1 MSRRVVITGIGL
13 VTPVGLTTSE
23 TWDSLMSGRSGVSL
37 ITRFDTAKFSTKIA
51 AEVKN
56 FDPLQYIEKKEL
68 KKMDRFIQYAV
79 GASEQALA
87 DSGLKVTPENADNI
101 GVIVGSGLGGIE
113 TIIHYHDICNE
124 KGPDRVSPF
133 FVPALALNLAA
144 GQISI
149 RTGAKGPN
157 YSAVSACSTG
167 THAIG
172 DAYHIIKRGEAD
184 AIIAGGTE
192 ATVVPVAIAGFANMT
207 ALSSRNDQPEKASR
221 PFDAERD
228 GFIMGEGSGILILE
242 ELEHAQKRGAKIYAE
257 VIGFGMNSDAYH
269 ITSPAPDGS
278 GAAQCMRLAL
288 KSAGIAGDEVDYI
301 NAHGTSTQ
309 VNDAMETK
317 AIKLTFGDHAR
328 KILVNSTKSMT
339 GHLLGAAG
347 AIETAFTA
355 LSLFNQ
361 VSPPTINQE
370 HPDPECDLDYVANK
384 ARKAD
389 LKVGISNSFGF
400 GSTNACV
407 VLRKFNM

>member
-1 MSRRVVITGIGL
+1 MTRRVVITGIGL
-13 VTPVGLTTSE
+13 VTPIGLNTSE
-23 TWDSLMSGRSGVSL
+23 NWDSLMAGRSGVST
-37 ITRFDTAKFSTKIA
+37 ITRFDISRFNTKIA
-51 AEVKN
+51 GEVKN
-56 FDPLQYIEKKEL
+56 FDPLEYIEKKEL
-68 KKMDRFIQYAV
+68 KKMDRFIHYAIA
-79 GASEQALA
+79 ASEQALA
-87 DSGLKVTPENADNI
+87 DSQLKISAENAENV
-101 GVIVGSGLGGIE
+101 GVIVGSGMGGIE
-113 TIIHYHDICNE
+113 TITHYHNICEE

-149 RTGAKGPN
+149 RSGAKGPN
-157 YSAVSACSTG
+157 FSAVSACSTG

-172 DAYHIIKRGEAD
+172 DAYHIIKRAEAEVM
-184 AIIAGGTE
+184 IAGGTE
-192 ATVVPVAIAGFANMT
+192 ATIVPVAIAGFANMT
-207 ALSSRNDQPEKASR
+207 ALSSRNDAPEKASR

-228 GFIMGEGSGILILE
+228 GFVMGEGSGIIILE
-242 ELEHAQKRGAKIYAE
+242 ELEHAQRRGAKIYAE

-278 GAAQCMRLAL
+278 GAARCMELAL
-288 KSAGIAGDEVDYI
+288 KSAGIQGNEVDYI
-301 NAHGTSTQ
+301 NAHGTSTP

-317 AIKLTFGDHAR
+317 AIKLAFGEHAR

-347 AIETAFTA
+347 AVETAYTA
-355 LSLFNQ
+355 LTLYHQ

-384 ARKAD
+384 ARKAE
-389 LKVGISNSFGF
+389 LHVGMSNSFGF

-407 VLRKFNM
+407 VLKRYQ

>member
-1 MSRRVVITGIGL
+1 MVITGIGL
-13 VTPVGLTTSE
+13 VSPIGLTTSE
-23 TWDSLMSGRSGVSL
+23 NWDSLMAGRSGVSL
-37 ITRFDTAKFSTKIA
+37 ITRFDTSKFSTKIA

-68 KKMDRFIQYAV
+68 KKMDRFIQYAI

-207 ALSSRNDQPEKASR
+207 ALSSRNDEPEKASR

-228 GFIMGEGSGILILE
+228 GFVMGEGSGILILE

-301 NAHGTSTQ
+301 NAHGTSTP

-407 VLRKFNM
+407 VLRRFQ

>member
-1 MSRRVVITGIGL
+1 LTRRVVITGIGL
-13 VTPVGLTTSE
+13 VTPIGLNTSE
-23 TWDSLMSGRSGVSL
+23 NWDSLMAGRSGVST
-37 ITRFDTAKFSTKIA
+37 ITRFDISRFNTKIA
-51 AEVKN
+51 GEVKN
-56 FDPLQYIEKKEL
+56 FDPLEYIEKKEL
-68 KKMDRFIQYAV
+68 KKMDRFIHYAIA
-79 GASEQALA
+79 ASEQALA
-87 DSGLKVTPENADNI
+87 DSQLKISAENAENV
-101 GVIVGSGLGGIE
+101 GVIVGSGMGGIE
-113 TIIHYHDICNE
+113 TITHYHNICEE

-149 RTGAKGPN
+149 RSGAKGPN
-157 YSAVSACSTG
+157 FSAVSACSTG

-172 DAYHIIKRGEAD
+172 DAYHIIKRAEAEVM
-184 AIIAGGTE
+184 IAGGTE
-192 ATVVPVAIAGFANMT
+192 ATIVPVAIAGFANMT
-207 ALSSRNDQPEKASR
+207 ALSSRNDAPEKASR

-228 GFIMGEGSGILILE
+228 GFVMGEGSGIIILE
-242 ELEHAQKRGAKIYAE
+242 ELEHAQRRGAKIYAE

-278 GAAQCMRLAL
+278 GAARCMELAL
-288 KSAGIAGDEVDYI
+288 KSAGIQGNEVDYI
-301 NAHGTSTQ
+301 NAHGTSTP

-317 AIKLTFGDHAR
+317 AIKLAFGEHAR

-347 AIETAFTA
+347 AVETAYTA
-355 LSLFNQ
+355 LTLYHQ

-384 ARKAD
+384 ARKAE
-389 LKVGISNSFGF
+389 LHVGMSNSFGF

-407 VLRKFNM
+407 VLKRYQ

>member
-1 MSRRVVITGIGL
+1 LSRRVVITGIGL
-13 VTPVGLTTSE
+13 VTPIGLTAAE
-23 TWDSLMSGRSGVSL
+23 NWDSLMSGRSGVSL
-37 ITRFDTAKFSTKIA
+37 ITRFDTTKFSTKIA
-51 AEVKN
+51 GEVKD

-68 KKMDRFIQYAV
+68 KKMDRFIQYAIA
-79 GASEQALA
+79 ASEQALA
-87 DSGLKVTPENADNI
+87 DSELKITPENADNV
-101 GVIVGSGLGGIE
+101 GVIVGSGMGGIE
-113 TIIHYHDICNE
+113 TITHYHDVCRE

-167 THAIG
+167 THAVG

-184 AIIAGGTE
+184 AILTGGTE
-192 ATVVPVAIAGFANMT
+192 ATIVPVAIAGFANMT

-221 PFDAERD
+221 PFDVERD
-228 GFIMGEGSGILILE
+228 GFVMGEGSGILVLE
-242 ELEHAQKRGAKIYAE
+242 ELEHAKQRGAKIYAE

-278 GAAQCMRLAL
+278 GAARCMELAL
-288 KSAGIAGDEVDYI
+288 KSAGIRPDEMDYI
-301 NAHGTSTQ
+301 NAHGTSTP
-309 VNDAMETK
+309 VNDSMETK
-317 AIKLTFGDHAR
+317 AIKLAFGDHAER
-328 KILVNSTKSMT
+328 ILVNSTKSMT

-347 AIETAFTA
+347 AVETAITA
-355 LSLFNQ
+355 LTLYHQ
-361 VSPPTINQE
+361 ISPPTINQE

-384 ARKAD
+384 ARKAV
-389 LKVGISNSFGF
+389 LNVGMSNSFGF

-407 VLRKFNM
+407 VVKRFQ

>member
-1 MSRRVVITGIGL
+1 LTRRVVITGIGL
-13 VTPVGLTTSE
+13 VTPIGLNTSE
-23 TWDSLMSGRSGVSL
+23 NWDSLMAGRSGVST
-37 ITRFDTAKFSTKIA
+37 ITRFDISRFNTKIA
-51 AEVKN
+51 GEVKN
-56 FDPLQYIEKKEL
+56 FDPLEYIEKKEL
-68 KKMDRFIQYAV
+68 KKMDRFIHYAIA
-79 GASEQALA
+79 ASEQALA
-87 DSGLKVTPENADNI
+87 DSQLKISAENAENV
-101 GVIVGSGLGGIE
+101 GVIVGSGMGGIE
-113 TIIHYHDICNE
+113 TITHYHNICEE

-149 RTGAKGPN
+149 RSGAKGPN
-157 YSAVSACSTG
+157 FSAVSACSTG

-172 DAYHIIKRGEAD
+172 DAYHIIKRAEAEVM
-184 AIIAGGTE
+184 IAGGTE
-192 ATVVPVAIAGFANMT
+192 ATIVPVAIAGFANMT
-207 ALSSRNDQPEKASR
+207 ALSSRNDAPEKASR

-228 GFIMGEGSGILILE
+228 GFVMGEGSGIIILE
-242 ELEHAQKRGAKIYAE
+242 ELEHAQRRGAKIYAE

-278 GAAQCMRLAL
+278 GAARCMELAL
-288 KSAGIAGDEVDYI
+288 KSAGIQGNEVDYI
-301 NAHGTSTQ
+301 NAHGTSTP

-317 AIKLTFGDHAR
+317 AIKLAFGEHAR

-347 AIETAFTA
+347 AVETAYTA
-355 LSLFNQ
+355 LALYHQ

-384 ARKAD
+384 ARKAE
-389 LKVGISNSFGF
+389 LKVGMSNSFGF

-407 VLRKFNM
+407 VLKRYQ

>member
-13 VTPVGLTTSE
+13 ITPIGLTTSE
-23 TWDSLMSGRSGVSL
+23 NWDSLLAGRSGVSQ
-37 ITRFDTAKFSTKIA
+37 ITRFDTSKFSTKIA

-87 DSGLKVTPENADNI
+87 DSGLKITADNAENV

-113 TIIHYHDICNE
+113 TIIHFHDICTQ

-149 RTGAKGPN
+149 RNGAKGPN

-184 AIIAGGTE
+184 AMIAGGTE
-192 ATVVPVAIAGFANMT
+192 ATIVPVAIAGFANMT

-228 GFIMGEGSGILILE
+228 GFVMGEGSGIVILE
-242 ELEHAQKRGAKIYAE
+242 ELEHAQNRGAKIYAE
-257 VIGFGMNSDAYH
+257 VIGLGMNSDAYH

-278 GAAQCMRLAL
+278 GAARCMELAL
-288 KSAGIAGDEVDYI
+288 KSAGIQGDEVDYI

-309 VNDAMETK
+309 VNDSMETK
-317 AIKLTFGDHAR
+317 AIKMVFGDHAR

-339 GHLLGAAG
+339 GHLLGATG
-347 AIETAFTA
+347 AIEAAYTA
-355 LSLFNQ
+355 LALFHQ

-384 ARKAD
+384 ARPAK
-389 LKVGISNSFGF
+389 LRVGISNSFGF

-407 VLRKFNM
+407 VLRQFQ